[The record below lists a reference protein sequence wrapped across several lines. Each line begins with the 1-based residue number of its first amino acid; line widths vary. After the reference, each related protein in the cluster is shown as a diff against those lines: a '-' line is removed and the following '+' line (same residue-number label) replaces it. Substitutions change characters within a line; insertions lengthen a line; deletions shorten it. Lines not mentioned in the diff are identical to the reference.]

1 MISKN
6 IKYLKIGLFIFG
18 LFTISTACTS
28 PKSEVKKPN
37 IIFLFSDDMSF
48 NTLNLLKDEGIKT
61 PNLDRLGK
69 SGVHFTN
76 AFNMG
81 GWNGAICTA
90 SRTMML
96 TGRTIWNAYDADS
109 LMKTEDYHDPFLS
122 ELLAGQG
129 YDTYISGKW
138 HIRKSADSVFSIARH
153 IRPGMPNQT
162 PEGYNRPLSES
173 DTLWRPWD
181 TSKEGFWKGGKHWSE
196 VLAEDATDYISIAT
210 EKENPFFMYIAFN
223 APHDPRQ
230 SPEKFVDLY
239 PLEDISIPDNFLPEY
254 PYKTVME
261 SDEFLRD
268 EQLAPFPRTH
278 HAVRVHLQEYYAIIT
293 HMDEQIGK
301 ILDKLEASGKMDNT
315 IIVFSADHGLSVGQH
330 GLLGKQNM
338 YEHSIRVPLLIA
350 GPGIPE
356 GEEREGNIYLQD
368 LMPTFLELG
377 KSQKPDYVDFKSI
390 LPILRNER
398 SENYKYIY
406 GAYIQAQR
414 MIRSNDFKLI
424 TYPKGDIV
432 RLFDLKKDPWEKNDL
447 ASDPEFTQIKD
458 ELLNQLHQL
467 QREMHDPLSLN

>member
-1 MISKN
+1 MISRA
-6 IKYLKIGLFIFG
+6 IKHSQIVLFMFG
-18 LFTISTACTS
+18 LFSILNACTS
-28 PKSEVKKPN
+28 SKIEEKKPN
-37 IIFLFSDDMSF
+37 IIFLFADDMSF
-48 NTLNLLKDEGIKT
+48 NTLNLLKEEGIKT
-61 PNLDRLGK
+61 PNLDRLGQ
-69 SGVHFTN
+69 SGVQFTN

-96 TGRTIWNAYDADS
+96 TGRSIWNAYDADS
-109 LMKTEDYHDPFLS
+109 LMKTGSYKDPFLS
-122 ELLAGQG
+122 EILAEQG

-181 TSKEGFWKGGKHWSE
+181 TSKEGFWKNGKHWSE
-196 VLAEDATDYISIAT
+196 VLADDAADFISMAS
-210 EKENPFFMYIAFN
+210 EKENPFFMYLAFN

-230 SPEKFVDLY
+230 SPKKFVDLY
-239 PLEDISIPDNFLPEY
+239 PLEDISIPENFLPEY

-301 ILDKLEASGKMDNT
+301 ILNELEASGKMENT
-315 IIVFSADHGLSVGQH
+315 IVVFSADHGLSVGQH

-338 YEHSIRVPLLIA
+338 YDHSIRVPLLIA
-350 GPGIPE
+350 GPGIPKAE
-356 GEEREGNIYLQD
+356 QRTGNIYLQD
-368 LMPTFLELG
+368 LMPTFLELS
-377 KSQKPDYVDFKSI
+377 KSPKPDYVDFRSI
-390 LPILRNER
+390 LPIIQNER
-398 SENYKYIY
+398 TENYKYIY
-406 GAYIQAQR
+406 GAYIHAQR
-414 MIRSNDFKLI
+414 MIRSNDYKLI
-424 TYPKGDIV
+424 SYPKGNII

-447 ASDPEFTQIKD
+447 ASEPEFVPIKD
-458 ELLNQLHQL
+458 KLWTQLLQL
-467 QREMHDPLSLN
+467 QREMRDPIL